1 MKNFKLV
8 SIMVLGVTLLVGGLM
23 SFKNVSAETTTLAS
37 KSFTV
42 WNQGGVIGYDTGFSL
57 SNDDTFS
64 GAKYI
69 VINLY
74 SGTTLLQTNSAVV
87 GKITGNEF
95 VTPFDVFG
103 TFDYQK
109 DGYFINAWA
118 VEYGKV
124 LAPTKVVATVLLA
137 DGKYLTATNTH
148 LTGDTSTIGVTP
160 ITGQVLGAESFQF
173 TAKLMKGSKGTQVV
187 ELQKF
192 LNNAGYDCGT
202 ADGSFGPK
210 TESAVISFQSTNN
223 LDADGI
229 VGPQTRVAL
238 NK

>member
-1 MKNFKLV
+1 
-8 SIMVLGVTLLVGGLM
+8 MVLGVTLLVGGLI
-23 SFKNVSAETTTLAS
+23 SFKNVSAATTTLTS

-42 WNQGGVIGYDTGFSL
+42 WNQGGVIGYDAGFSL
-57 SNDDTFS
+57 SSDDTFS

-69 VINLY
+69 IINLY
-74 SGTTLLQTNSAVV
+74 SGATLLQTNTAVL

-109 DGYFINAWA
+109 DGYFTNAKA
-118 VEYGKV
+118 TEYGRI
-124 LAPTKVVATVLLA
+124 LAPTKVVAMVLLA
-137 DGKYLTATNTH
+137 DGKYLTTTNSH
-148 LTGDTSTIGVTP
+148 LTGDTNTIGVTP
-160 ITGQVLGAESFQF
+160 IAGQVLGAESFQF
-173 TAKLMKGSKGTQVV
+173 TAKIMKGSKGTQVA

-210 TESAVISFQSTNN
+210 TESAVISFQSANG
-223 LDADGI
+223 LDADGV
-229 VGPQTRVAL
+229 VGPQTRIAL